1 MLEKKK
7 KGREVSVGTIQ
18 CLWGTEETDLPQTK
32 LAILITPEN
41 IDLPIGFPING
52 VKPPGGDARH
62 PGINNFYQIV
72 TCGRRPKS
80 RPSIF

>member
-1 MLEKKK
+1 M
-7 KGREVSVGTIQ
+7 GSIQ
-18 CLWGTEETDLPQTK
+18 CLRSTEETDLPQTK

-52 VKPPGGDARH
+52 VKPPGGDARY
-62 PGINNFYQIV
+62 PGIYNFSLIV
-72 TCGRRPKS
+72 TAGRRPKS